1 MSTNREEQE
10 HSFETQKQMY
20 TDMIMMKPNWQMA
33 GIYADE
39 GITGTIAKKRP
50 GFMKMI
56 EDCRKG
62 KIDIIITKSV
72 SRFSRNNLDCL
83 MYVRELKGMG
93 IPIIFEKEGIN
104 TLQVSSELLIALF
117 GGLSQAESESISM
130 NVKMGIR
137 HNLKNG
143 KVHFRYRS
151 FLGYRKGA
159 DGNPEIV
166 PEEAEIIK
174 RIYRDY
180 LLGKTLQ
187 AIAQELNN
195 DGIPKAN
202 GKTNWKGAN
211 IMSILRNEKY
221 KGDALLQKT
230 YVVDC
235 ISKKTKKNNGELP
248 MYYVEN
254 SHPAIIER
262 SLFDKVQEKIARR
275 SSKPKTKETGT
286 KTALGKYS
294 GKYALSEMLY
304 CGECGKPYRRITWN
318 IRGEHKVV
326 WRCVSRLDY
335 GKKYC
340 KCSPSVEETLLHN
353 AISEAITRKSK
364 IEGVSPE
371 KIIRHIQSY
380 HASQDTESVL
390 AKQNRLKEL
399 QKKFDSLTSID
410 IEQADTGEFDEQFES
425 LMSEIHR
432 LEDEL
437 AEIEKEK
444 SKWEKSSE
452 NLEQISAIIE
462 GLKNHPVPYDDI
474 IVRQLI
480 YYIKVVSKNMIQ
492 IYFKDGTT
500 LDAEI

>member
-1 MSTNREEQE
+1 M
-10 HSFETQKQMY
+10 
-20 TDMIMMKPNWQMA
+20 
-33 GIYADE
+33 
-39 GITGTIAKKRP
+39 
-50 GFMKMI
+50 
-56 EDCRKG
+56 
-62 KIDIIITKSV
+62 
-72 SRFSRNNLDCL
+72 
-83 MYVRELKGMG
+83 
-93 IPIIFEKEGIN
+93 
-104 TLQVSSELLIALF
+104 
-117 GGLSQAESESISM
+117 
-130 NVKMGIR
+130 
-137 HNLKNG
+137 
-143 KVHFRYRS
+143 
-151 FLGYRKGA
+151 
-159 DGNPEIV
+159 
-166 PEEAEIIK
+166 
-174 RIYRDY
+174 
-180 LLGKTLQ
+180 
-187 AIAQELNN
+187 
-195 DGIPKAN
+195 
-202 GKTNWKGAN
+202 
-211 IMSILRNEKY
+211 
-221 KGDALLQKT
+221 
-230 YVVDC
+230 
-235 ISKKTKKNNGELP
+235 
-248 MYYVEN
+248 
-254 SHPAIIER
+254 
-262 SLFDKVQEKIARR
+262 
-275 SSKPKTKETGT
+275 
-286 KTALGKYS
+286 
-294 GKYALSEMLY
+294 SEMLY

-410 IEQADTGEFDEQFES
+410 IEQADTGEFDEQFE
-425 LMSEIHR
+425 
-432 LEDEL
+432 
-437 AEIEKEK
+437 EK

-480 YYIKVVSKNMIQ
+480 YCIKVVSKNMIQ

>member
-1 MSTNREEQE
+1 M
-10 HSFETQKQMY
+10 
-20 TDMIMMKPNWQMA
+20 
-33 GIYADE
+33 
-39 GITGTIAKKRP
+39 
-50 GFMKMI
+50 
-56 EDCRKG
+56 
-62 KIDIIITKSV
+62 
-72 SRFSRNNLDCL
+72 
-83 MYVRELKGMG
+83 
-93 IPIIFEKEGIN
+93 
-104 TLQVSSELLIALF
+104 
-117 GGLSQAESESISM
+117 
-130 NVKMGIR
+130 
-137 HNLKNG
+137 
-143 KVHFRYRS
+143 
-151 FLGYRKGA
+151 
-159 DGNPEIV
+159 
-166 PEEAEIIK
+166 
-174 RIYRDY
+174 
-180 LLGKTLQ
+180 
-187 AIAQELNN
+187 
-195 DGIPKAN
+195 
-202 GKTNWKGAN
+202 
-211 IMSILRNEKY
+211 
-221 KGDALLQKT
+221 
-230 YVVDC
+230 
-235 ISKKTKKNNGELP
+235 
-248 MYYVEN
+248 
-254 SHPAIIER
+254 
-262 SLFDKVQEKIARR
+262 
-275 SSKPKTKETGT
+275 
-286 KTALGKYS
+286 
-294 GKYALSEMLY
+294 SEMLY

-410 IEQADTGEFDEQFES
+410 IEQADT
-425 LMSEIHR
+425 
-432 LEDEL
+432 
-437 AEIEKEK
+437 
-444 SKWEKSSE
+444 WEKSSE

>member
-1 MSTNREEQE
+1 
-10 HSFETQKQMY
+10 
-20 TDMIMMKPNWQMA
+20 
-33 GIYADE
+33 
-39 GITGTIAKKRP
+39 
-50 GFMKMI
+50 
-56 EDCRKG
+56 
-62 KIDIIITKSV
+62 
-72 SRFSRNNLDCL
+72 
-83 MYVRELKGMG
+83 
-93 IPIIFEKEGIN
+93 
-104 TLQVSSELLIALF
+104 
-117 GGLSQAESESISM
+117 
-130 NVKMGIR
+130 
-137 HNLKNG
+137 
-143 KVHFRYRS
+143 
-151 FLGYRKGA
+151 
-159 DGNPEIV
+159 
-166 PEEAEIIK
+166 
-174 RIYRDY
+174 
-180 LLGKTLQ
+180 
-187 AIAQELNN
+187 
-195 DGIPKAN
+195 
-202 GKTNWKGAN
+202 
-211 IMSILRNEKY
+211 
-221 KGDALLQKT
+221 
-230 YVVDC
+230 
-235 ISKKTKKNNGELP
+235 

-262 SLFDKVQEKIARR
+262 SVFDKVQEEIARR

-340 KCSPSVEETLLHN
+340 KCSPSIEEALLHN
-353 AISEAITRKSK
+353 AISEAITQKSK
-364 IEGVSPE
+364 IEGASPE

-425 LMSEIHR
+425 LMSEIHS

-452 NLEQISAIIE
+452 NLEQISAIID